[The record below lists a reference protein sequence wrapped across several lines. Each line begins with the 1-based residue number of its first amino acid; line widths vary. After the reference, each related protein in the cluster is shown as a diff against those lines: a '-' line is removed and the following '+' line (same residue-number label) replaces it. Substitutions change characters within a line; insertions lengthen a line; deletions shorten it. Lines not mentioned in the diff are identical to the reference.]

1 MFNIVKNNSLSWT
14 CWFLRIVGTPLW
26 IYPVN
31 IQKAIEIHG
40 FPHETIYKWWI
51 VHIETRTGRYPSM
64 VSWIVRMGKKERGE
78 VEAAKAAKWRPKLEV
93 ESLDMWWNGFVIRI
107 GTAKNLSSQTQ
118 ARLSEG
124 MESKRK
130 VGLWFW
136 KNEAPCGNEPLFRLD
151 VSCQCCMLKDVGSCV
166 LQSEVSFPRR
176 LLVGGFVASCGASSI
191 LLRFLILKLG
201 KVPKSTLR

>member
-1 MFNIVKNNSLSWT
+1 MFNIVKNISLSWT
-14 CWFLRIVGTPLW
+14 CWFLGIVGTPLW
-26 IYPVN
+26 PVN
-31 IQKAIEIHG
+31 IQKAIEING

-51 VHIETRTGRYPSM
+51 VHIETLTGRYPSM

-93 ESLDMWWNGFVIRI
+93 ESLDMWWNGFVRRI

-124 MESKRK
+124 M
-130 VGLWFW
+130 VGAKEKLVVLEKW
-136 KNEAPCGNEPLFRLD
+136 GSTSGDEPLFRLD

-166 LQSEVSFPRR
+166 LQMFHCH
-176 LLVGGFVASCGASSI
+176 FQGAS
-191 LLRFLILKLG
+191 
-201 KVPKSTLR
+201 